1 MGGGEAGEWI
11 PGIHSLLR
19 PGGNL
24 CKLAVV
30 PADQRSGSFLSF
42 RAHHFCPGRWGVSH
56 TLVTSLRILPHPR
69 WWRAH
74 SFTQN
79 YLRWLSHLFSAGI
92 LTHLL
97 VSGILLGAQD
107 KDEEQRWW
115 RINSSCH
122 LPRAFYL
129 LETVL
134 VFFVYYLIQSSQ
146 PFQGGIIILILQ
158 IKSQRM

>member
-42 RAHHFCPGRWGVSH
+42 RAHHFCPGLWGVSH

-158 IKSQRM
+158 IKSQRL

>member
-42 RAHHFCPGRWGVSH
+42 RAHHFCPGLWGVSH

-92 LTHLL
+92 LTLPESLL
-97 VSGILLGAQD
+97 PDIYIICSLTSFLIRRTFQD
-107 KDEEQRWW
+107 FPGGPVAKTLCSQCRGPGSIPGQGTRAHMLQLKDPEDLA
-115 RINSSCH
+115 CC
-122 LPRAFYL
+122 
-129 LETVL
+129 
-134 VFFVYYLIQSSQ
+134 
-146 PFQGGIIILILQ
+146 
-158 IKSQRM
+158 K